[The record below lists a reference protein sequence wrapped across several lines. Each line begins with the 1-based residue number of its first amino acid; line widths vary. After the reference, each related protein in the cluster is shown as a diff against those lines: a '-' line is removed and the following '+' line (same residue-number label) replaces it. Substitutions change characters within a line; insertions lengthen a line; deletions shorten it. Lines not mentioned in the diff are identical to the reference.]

1 MSFIARLEGRTA
13 IVTGAG
19 SGIGRNLAVGLA
31 AAGARIVAA
40 DIDAVKAEDTSR
52 EIAAA
57 GGASLAAPIDVAVPG
72 AAGALARRLADE
84 GWTIDILVNN
94 AGIFPPSKP
103 GDEGFLD
110 AWRRTIDVNLTGYAV
125 MAEAFLPQLRAARGT
140 IVNIGSVHCWTA
152 PPFGVHYSAAKAG
165 VLNFTKSLAGA
176 LAPDGIRVN
185 GIAPGIIATP
195 MTAATRSD
203 PEKLTKYLEGVPMG
217 RVGEPEELVGPLL
230 FLVSDA
236 ASYVTGA
243 MLPVDGGYLTF

>member
-1 MSFIARLEGRTA
+1 MSFKVSLEGRTA

-19 SGIGRNLAVGLA
+19 SGIGRGLATGLA
-31 AAGARIVAA
+31 AAGARV
-40 DIDAVKAEDTSR
+40 
-52 EIAAA
+52 
-57 GGASLAAPIDVAVPG
+57 VAVDVDASTAETTCRVIASSG
-72 AAGALARRLADE
+72 GVARAETLDVTDVEQVSGLAERLSGE
-84 GWTIDILVNN
+84 GWAVDILVNN
-94 AGIFPPSKP
+94 AGIFPAARP
-103 GDEGFLD
+103 GEPGFLD
-110 AWRRTIDVNLTGYAV
+110 AWKRTIDVNLTGYAV
-125 MAEAFLPQLRAARGT
+125 MAEAFLPHLRAVRGS

-176 LAPDGIRVN
+176 LAPDGVRVN

-203 PEKLTKYLEGVPMG
+203 PEKIAKYLEGVPMG

-236 ASYVTGA
+236 ASYVTGI